1 MKKKLSLLVMFVFI
15 FMGVM
20 ACKQLTGDI
29 MHAEYGKTESI
40 TGKPEE
46 IEVKNREYGS
56 EEILLEGKKLEQL
69 TVTGEDDA
77 FYCNLEENMKIECGA
92 ESAPVLVCRDP
103 IYDITY
109 YINYGR
115 DNFIYAYRNGQTEL
129 AVEIPARDL
138 FCKAGEL
145 YFIATDNGRFHF
157 SGFER
162 GNILKYNPKDGIVAV
177 VVECN
182 ADRMMVYS
190 DGICYE
196 QVGEMEQS
204 GELQFRTEESFFF
217 SFATGESSPFPKKV
231 DMLRRWKGQW
241 LQLQKEILEIGD
253 ASDVSELDPLV
264 QYALSLGYTVA
275 GVEGGVAAINLMDIQ
290 GTVQGTLQNV
300 KGVSKEYWI
309 GGDSIYY
316 VEQRKGEKKTEGR
329 SVLRQYDMRTGVHK
343 DVAMLDYPTELSF
356 SDMILYNGVAYF
368 GNGLRVA
375 LDDGAQCYMQ
385 SVKGDTSRLEYFYTD
400 GENLFCMS
408 NGKLWLFEEQQKTPL
423 GEQEFVA
430 GVPLE
435 IGTYVYQLS
444 EPCKQK

>member
-1 MKKKLSLLVMFVFI
+1 MKKKLSLLVMFVFM
-15 FMGVM
+15 FMGAV
-20 ACKQLTGDI
+20 ACKQPIGDI
-29 MHAEYGKTESI
+29 THAGNEKTENI
-40 TGKPEE
+40 TGKPKE
-46 IEVKNREYGS
+46 IEVKNIEYGS
-56 EEILLEGKKLEQL
+56 EEIFLQGKKLEQL

-92 ESAPVLVCRDP
+92 ENAPVLVCKDP
-103 IYDITY
+103 VYDITY

-115 DNFIYAYRNGQTEL
+115 DNFIYTYRNGKTKL
-129 AVEIPARDL
+129 VVAIPARDL
-138 FCKAGEL
+138 FCKEGEL
-145 YFIATDNGRFHF
+145 YFIADDSGRFQF
-157 SGFER
+157 SGFEQ
-162 GNILKYNPKDGIVAV
+162 GNILKYNPKDGNVAV
-177 VVECN
+177 VVECS
-182 ADRMMVYS
+182 ADRMIVYS

-217 SFATGESSPFPKKV
+217 SFATGESSPLPKNV
-231 DMLRRWKGQW
+231 DMLRRWRGQW
-241 LQLQKEILEIGD
+241 LQLQKETLEFGD
-253 ASDVSELDPLV
+253 ASDISELDPLV

-275 GVEGGVAAINLMDIQ
+275 GVEGEVAAINLMDIQ

-316 VEQRKGEKKTEGR
+316 VEQREGEKDTESR
-329 SVLRQYDMRTGVHK
+329 SVLRQYDMRTGVHE
-343 DVAMLDYPTELSF
+343 DVAMLDYPTDLSF

-400 GENLFCMS
+400 GEKLFCVS
-408 NGKLWLFEEQQKTPL
+408 GGKLWLFEEKQETPL
-423 GEQEFVA
+423 IEQEFVA

-444 EPCKQK
+444 EP